1 MAALLL
7 KQKLNKLKKAL
18 QSYKKVLVAYSG
30 GVDSSFLLKCCSMY
44 LGRAVLAVT
53 AVSPTYTNK
62 ELRAA
67 KQTARDLGVACK
79 IIHTA
84 EVGNPQFSSN
94 PPDRC
99 YHCKKELFS
108 KLKALAIKEH
118 ISFILDGS
126 NLDDLKDYRPGAKAK
141 EEFGVRSPLAEAG
154 LTKEEIRKL
163 SKKFG
168 LKAWDAPA
176 ASCLAS
182 RFAYGQN
189 ITVQDLA
196 RIEKGEEYIRK
207 RGIKMARLRHYRL
220 SDGSLLARIE
230 VGKKDINKISD
241 CRFQI
246 ADCIKKLGY
255 DYVTLDLEGY
265 RTGSMNEALRRR

>member
-44 LGRAVLAVT
+44 LGRAVLAGT

-62 ELRAA
+62 ELKAA
-67 KQTARDLGVACK
+67 KQTARDLRVAHK

-108 KLKALAIKEH
+108 KLKALAVKED
-118 ISFILDGS
+118 IRFILDGS

-141 EEFGVRSPLAEAG
+141 KEFGVRSPLAEAS
-154 LTKEEIRKL
+154 LNKEEIRKL
-163 SKKFG
+163 SKEFG
-168 LKAWDAPA
+168 LKTWDAPA

-189 ITVQDLA
+189 ITPQDLA
-196 RIEKGEEYIRK
+196 RIEKGEEYIRNL
-207 RGIKMARLRHYRL
+207 GIKMARLRHYRV

-230 VGKKDINKISD
+230 VEKKDISKVTSHKP
-241 CRFQI
+241 QVT
-246 ADCIKKLGY
+246 KKLKTLGY
-255 DYVTLDLEGY
+255 NYITLDLEGY